1 MSGINNLPKLTGRL
15 NKKTLSLFFFLRHEF
30 KEMSIGPETER
41 ANHEQTCVS
50 MVEPVSVAKD
60 LDDLWL
66 GVKGQSSSG
75 IAGFLRNLFG

>member
-1 MSGINNLPKLTGRL
+1 
-15 NKKTLSLFFFLRHEF
+15 
-30 KEMSIGPETER
+30 MSIGPETER
-41 ANHEQTCVS
+41 ANHEQTCKN

-66 GVKGQSSSG
+66 GVKGQSSSV

>member
-1 MSGINNLPKLTGRL
+1 
-15 NKKTLSLFFFLRHEF
+15 
-30 KEMSIGPETER
+30 MSIGPETER
-41 ANHEQTCVS
+41 ANHEQTCLN

-66 GVKGQSSSG
+66 GVKGQSSSV